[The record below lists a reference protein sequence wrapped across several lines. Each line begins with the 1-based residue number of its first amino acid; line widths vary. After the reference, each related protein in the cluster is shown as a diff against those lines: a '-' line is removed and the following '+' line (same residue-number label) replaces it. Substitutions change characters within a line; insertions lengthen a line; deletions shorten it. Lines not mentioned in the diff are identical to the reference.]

1 MISEFIKSPFE
12 FAWHLRKS
20 RGRNTTAQNGKWCK
34 VRISNSAPFLRPSLK
49 VIIFTV
55 LSFSLAHFIE
65 PAHVR
70 PRSDCSAFGFLDG
83 GSIRTQHH
91 HLPFLS
97 LSFPTAAQRTS
108 FEIKD
113 YDLISICIKPFFIF
127 PLWLKRQKDR
137 IAAENVSRENGE
149 RSEDSH
155 SIFLHH
161 HILFVIARKEVL
173 ETYSR
178 EKPGFAIESGTNRSN
193 VSFVLM
199 NVPFT
204 VTPNR

>member
-55 LSFSLAHFIE
+55 LSFSLAHFLE

-70 PRSDCSAFGFLDG
+70 IYDPNVLHTLSY
-83 GSIRTQHH
+83 GSQHYH
-91 HLPFLS
+91 HLLSLPFL
-97 LSFPTAAQRTS
+97 FPTTS

-137 IAAENVSRENGE
+137 IGAEKFPE
-149 RSEDSH
+149 RMEKG
-155 SIFLHH
+155 
-161 HILFVIARKEVL
+161 VKIATRFFYTIVFCL
-173 ETYSR
+173 W
-178 EKPGFAIESGTNRSN
+178 
-193 VSFVLM
+193 
-199 NVPFT
+199 
-204 VTPNR
+204 